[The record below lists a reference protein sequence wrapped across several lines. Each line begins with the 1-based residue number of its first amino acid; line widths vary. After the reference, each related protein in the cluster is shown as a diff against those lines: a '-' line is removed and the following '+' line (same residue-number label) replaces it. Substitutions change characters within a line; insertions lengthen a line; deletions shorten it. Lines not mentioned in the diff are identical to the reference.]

1 MSKLWYTKPAGCWE
15 EALPIGNGRMGAMI
29 FGSIETEHI
38 QLNEDSVWYGA
49 FVDRNNP
56 DALKNL
62 PKIRELIIKGQIPE
76 AEELMVYALSG
87 IPQSQRPYQ
96 SLGDLTIRFKGM
108 EGDKSGYIRCLSLD
122 DAIHTVK
129 VKVAENTYKR
139 ETFLSAADD
148 VLVMRITSDGD
159 KKISFSALL
168 TRERFYD
175 RVIKVGQDAVM
186 LDGNLGKGGLD
197 FVMML
202 KAVAEGG
209 SCDVVGEH
217 LIVNDADAVTLLFT
231 AGTTFRFQNLK
242 EQLKKILNDA
252 ANRSY
257 DDLRKRHVEDYM
269 SLYNRVIFEL
279 NGTEK
284 YEELTTEERLKKA
297 KEGEVDKGLAKLYF
311 DFGRYLLISCSREG
325 SLPANLQGVWNKDM
339 NPAWDSKYTI
349 NINTQM
355 NYWPAEV
362 CNLSEC
368 HKPLFDLIKRMVPN
382 GQKTARTMY
391 NCRGFVAH
399 HNTDIWGDTAVQDH
413 WIPASYW
420 VMGAAWLCTHLWMH
434 YEYTHDKDFLKEAF
448 PIMREAVLF
457 FLDFLIEDKG
467 YLKTCPSVSPENT
480 YILPNGVQGSVTIGA
495 TMDNQ
500 ILRDLFSQC
509 IKAAEILRVCDQM
522 NRDIE
527 ETLKKLEPTRIGSRG
542 NIMEWTEDYDEAEP
556 GHRHISHLYGLHP
569 STQITVDGT
578 PELAEAAR
586 RTLELRLAHGGGHT
600 GWSRAWIINLYAKLW
615 DGEEAYK
622 NLEQLISKSTLP
634 NMFCNHPPF
643 QIDGNFGGTA
653 AIAEMLVQS
662 TEQRIVLLPALPKVW
677 KNGSIKGLCVRGGA
691 EISLHWQDCELTKCI
706 IKAKHKIQTDVVY
719 KQKRIKISL
728 EAGEEAV
735 LAFSHSFF

>member
-1 MSKLWYTKPAGCWE
+1 MSKLWYNKPASCWE
-15 EALPIGNGRMGAMI
+15 EALPIGNGRIGAMI
-29 FGSIETEHI
+29 FGTIETEHI

-62 PKIRELIIKGQIPE
+62 PKIRELILNGRIPE

-108 EGDKSGYIRCLSLD
+108 EGDKSDYIRCLSLD
-122 DAIHTVK
+122 DAVHTVEFK
-129 VKVAENTYKR
+129 LADNTYKR
-139 ETFLSAADD
+139 EMFLSKVDD
-148 VLVMRITSDGD
+148 VMAIRITSCQK

-175 RVIKVGQDAVM
+175 RVTKVGKDTVM
-186 LDGNLGKGGLD
+186 LEGNLGKGGLD
-197 FVMML
+197 FAMML

-209 SCDVVGEH
+209 SCEVVGEH
-217 LIVNDADAVTLLFT
+217 LVVNGSDSVTLLFT
-231 AGTTFRFQNLK
+231 AGTTFRFKNLK
-242 EQLKKILNDA
+242 EQLEKVLSDA
-252 ANRSY
+252 AKHSY

-269 SLYNRVIFEL
+269 SLYGRVSFEL
-279 NGTEK
+279 DGTEI
-284 YEELTTEERLKKA
+284 YEKLTTDERLKKA
-297 KEGEVDKGLAKLYF
+297 KEGEVDKGMAKLYF

-355 NYWPAEV
+355 NYWPAEI

-368 HKPLFDLIKRMVPN
+368 HKPLFELIKRMVPN
-382 GQKTARTMY
+382 GQKTAKTMY

-413 WIPASYW
+413 WIPGSYW
-420 VMGAAWLCTHLWMH
+420 VMGAAWLCTHLWIH
-434 YEYTHDKDFLKEAF
+434 YEFTQDKDFLKEAF
-448 PIMREAVLF
+448 PIMREAALF

-480 YILPNGVQGSVTIGA
+480 YILPNGVKGAVTAGA

-500 ILRDLFSQC
+500 ILRDLFGQC
-509 IKAAEILRVCDQM
+509 IKAAEILGICDEM
-522 NRDIE
+522 NSEIIE
-527 ETLKKLEPTRIGSRG
+527 ALNKLPPTQIGSRG
-542 NIMEWTEDYDEAEP
+542 NIMEWAEEYDEVEP

-569 STQITVDGT
+569 SSQITMDGT

-600 GWSRAWIINLYAKLW
+600 GWSRAWIINLYARLW
-615 DGEEAYK
+615 DGEEAYS
-622 NLEQLISKSTLP
+622 NLEQLIAKSTLP
-634 NMFCNHPPF
+634 NMFDNHPPF

-662 TEQRIVLLPALPKVW
+662 TGQRIVLLPALPKAW
-677 KNGSIKGLCVRGGA
+677 ESGSIKGLCVRGGA
-691 EISLHWQDCELTKCI
+691 EISIYWREGQLTKCI
-706 IKAKHKIQTDVVY
+706 IKAKHKIKTDVVY
-719 KQKRIKISL
+719 KHKRVKISL
-728 EAGEEAV
+728 EAGEEAEPE
-735 LAFSHSFF
+735 F